1 MKTIMKCQKC
11 HKYTMN
17 DTCECS
23 GKTLTPKPAKFSIE
37 DKYAQYRRKAK
48 LEIFKGEGLL

>member
-1 MKTIMKCQKC
+1 MKCQKC

-17 DTCECS
+17 DTCECG

-48 LEIFKGEGLL
+48 LEIFKSEGLL

>member
-1 MKTIMKCQKC
+1 MKCQKC

-17 DTCECS
+17 DTCEC
-23 GKTLTPKPAKFSIE
+23 GGNTLTPKPAKFSVE

-48 LEIFKGEGLL
+48 LEIFKSKGLL

>member
-1 MKTIMKCQKC
+1 MKAIMKCQKC

-17 DTCECS
+17 DTCEC
-23 GKTLTPKPAKFSIE
+23 GGNTLTPKPAKFSVE

-48 LEIFKGEGLL
+48 LETFKSEGLL